1 MARWSEHDMV
11 KTKNWLMKEY
21 DGRLLFQP
29 QVYFYAHHRDH
40 KVKD

>member
-1 MARWSEHDMV
+1 MI

-21 DGRLLFQP
+21 DGRLLIQP
-29 QVYFYAHHRDH
+29 QAYFYAHHRDY